1 MKSQDEVET
10 QARAELS
17 KKKAELLRIQQELN
31 RKLKS
36 AERQRNKRRKPNSSV
51 LQENKVCLVNL
62 SAFLTSAKMFMELIG
77 FSKGHKIF
85 NS

>member
-36 AERQRNKRRKPNSSV
+36 AERQRNKRRKPSSSV
-51 LQENKVCLVNL
+51 VQEIKVCLENFT
-62 SAFLTSAKMFMELIG
+62 AFLTSL
-77 FSKGHKIF
+77 KIF
-85 NS
+85 LEIHRILQRSQRF

>member
-36 AERQRNKRRKPNSSV
+36 AERQRNKRRKPNGSV
-51 LQENKVCLVNL
+51 VQENKVCLENV
-62 SAFLTSAKMFMELIG
+62 SVFFVKMFLRNHRIL
-77 FSKGHKIF
+77 
-85 NS
+85 